1 LEALELL
8 LLLELLLARLE
19 RGRPLT
25 HLLDAIHLMRH
36 LLAQLL
42 LEALKLP
49 PATMPAR
56 GPPRPSDWR
65 LVVDRVFLGG
75 LRLTLP
81 LLFLL
86 LFLFLL
92 VLVLVLLAL
101 LALLALLLSLLLLC
115 SRARKAPR
123 RRRRPSHRR
132 PAQTL
137 RRRHLACR

>member
-19 RGRPLT
+19 CGRPLT

-65 LVVDRVFLGG
+65 LIVDRVFLGG
-75 LRLTLP
+75 LRLALP
-81 LLFLL
+81 L

-92 VLVLVLLAL
+92 VHVLVLVLLAL
-101 LALLALLLSLLLLC
+101 LALLALLLALLLLC

-137 RRRHLACR
+137 CRRHLTCR